1 MIRLDTNQG
10 VYGLGEVRD
19 AGSKVTALMLK
30 PYVVGA
36 SPLDI
41 TNILRRIR
49 HFSWHGRQGGGYS
62 AVDLALHDIVGKVY
76 GVPVYRLLGDKKR
89 DRVRMYCDTTEAKDP
104 KIYAKRMLDRKKAGF
119 TFFKMDLRTQQM
131 VGDIP
136 GAVDTRGVATD
147 KGMKLLCEYIAA
159 VRDVIGYEPPL
170 AADHFGN
177 LDLEDSI
184 RYARAFEP
192 YHLAWAEDILQ
203 VNTLNTGDAPLNWR
217 AYKRIKESTV
227 TPLAMGES
235 LFGLEEGFKPFLDN
249 DAISIIHPDP
259 GTSGQCRETKR
270 IGDYANEH
278 GVPVAIHMAGSPL
291 GTMGAVHTACTFDN
305 FLAMECHAVD
315 FMSWWQELVAGVP
328 KPFIKDGYITVPDTP
343 GLGIELNEQVVKEH
357 LRYPGYFEPTTDWDK
372 VTVMPQGTFGWP
384 HFNQFGEWVTD
395 NSDR

>member
-1 MIRLDTNQG
+1 MITETSQ
-10 VYGLGEVRD
+10 YMTF
-19 AGSKVTALMLK
+19 K
-30 PYVVGA
+30 
-36 SPLDI
+36 
-41 TNILRRIR
+41 
-49 HFSWHGRQGGGYS
+49 
-62 AVDLALHDIVGKVY
+62 
-76 GVPVYRLLGDKKR
+76 LGDELFAINVAQ
-89 DRVRMYCDTTEAKDP
+89 VREV
-104 KIYAKRMLDRKKAGF
+104 L
-119 TFFKMDLRTQQM
+119 
-131 VGDIP
+131 
-136 GAVDTRGVATD
+136 
-147 KGMKLLCEYIAA
+147 GME
-159 VRDVIGYEPPL
+159 VPL

-177 LDLEDSI
+177 LDVDDSI

-203 VNTLNTGDAPLNWR
+203 VGTLNTGDAPLNWR
-217 AYKRIKESTV
+217 AYKRIKDATV

-315 FMSWWQELVAGVP
+315 FMSWWQELVTGVP

-343 GLGIELNEQVVKEH
+343 GLGIELNEKVIKEH